1 LEIVKSIV
9 KGMGAGL

>member
-1 LEIVKSIV
+1 LESVKSIV